1 MSKEIMGKL
10 KGKKK
15 VHVIWKKGLSACEEN
30 RNVVRACRSAM
41 RKATAHLEFNLAD
54 EVKDNKK
61 VFFKYVSSKRKAREN
76 MGPRLGEVILE
87 VKE

>member
-1 MSKEIMGKL
+1 MGKL

-54 EVKDNKK
+54 EVKDNK
-61 VFFKYVSSKRKAREN
+61 
-76 MGPRLGEVILE
+76 
-87 VKE
+87 